1 MYLYDSERDEGLQK
15 DCIKVQLEEA
25 AA

>member
-1 MYLYDSERDEGLQK
+1 MYLYDSERDGGLQK